1 MEMSINN
8 NQDGTKVKSRASSLP
23 LFSLGRIL
31 ATPGALQVLT
41 AMRLSPLR
49 LLARHVRGDWGDLD
63 EHDREQNKLAVLTG
77 ETGLR
82 VFSAYEVERT
92 IEGRVIKQKFWV
104 ITEADRSSTTV
115 LLPDEY

>member
-8 NQDGTKVKSRASSLP
+8 NQDSTEVKARAYSLP

-31 ATPGALQVLT
+31 ATPDALQVLT
-41 AMRLSPLR
+41 AMRLSALR
-49 LLARHVRGDWGDLD
+49 LLARHVRGDWGNLD
-63 EHDREQNKLAVLTG
+63 EHDREQNKLAVLA
-77 ETGLR
+77 GLR
-82 VFSAYEVERT
+82 VLSAYEVERT
-92 IEGRVIKQKFWV
+92 IDGRVIKQKFWV

>member
-1 MEMSINN
+1 MDMSINN
-8 NQDGTKVKSRASSLP
+8 NQDHAATKPRMSTVP
-23 LFSLGRIL
+23 LFNLGRIF

-63 EHDREQNKLAVLTG
+63 ENDREQNKLAVLTG
-77 ETGLR
+77 QR

-92 IEGRVIKQKFWV
+92 IDGRVIKQKFWV
-104 ITEADRSSTTV
+104 ITEANRSSTTV

>member
-8 NQDGTKVKSRASSLP
+8 NQDGTEVKAGESPLP
-23 LFSLGRIL
+23 LFNLGRIL

-41 AMRLSPLR
+41 SMRLSALR

-63 EHDREQNKLAVLTG
+63 EHDQEQNKLAVRA
-77 ETGLR
+77 GLR

-92 IEGRVIKQKFWV
+92 IDGQVIKQKFWV